1 MSKHRDSPDVRQL
14 AGAGLPRAPFPAA
27 HAEFRVYFDAETHEH
42 ILQHAGEDTSVEI
55 GGVLVGRWEQD
66 DDGPFVVVSEAIR
79 CDEAAKKSGEVTFTH
94 EAWNKINHEMDTRF
108 VDLKIV
114 GWYHSHPSFGI
125 FLSERDVFIH
135 DHFFSNPGQVAL
147 VVDPVKKT
155 EGVFSWRNGKPKPC
169 GHYWIGNRICVP
181 ADEPSADPVE
191 RTHRAGAPPSESRSA
206 EPEPLSWTALLRF
219 AMPLVVVFMLGYLL
233 AGLKTAWDEQR
244 IIEGTVAHFGTWKC
258 LRPGLRENL
267 AEVANNVGMIQAAVD
282 DLAAQHVKLSG
293 KESADVKAKWGEVSD
308 ALYHTRENLRILG
321 TVYGLDPAETAAYK
335 AFVDK
340 LTELQKP
347 AKEKGKETEEKGE
360 KTASKP
366 AEGKEAPQP
375 TNPGK

>member
-1 MSKHRDSPDVRQL
+1 M
-14 AGAGLPRAPFPAA
+14 
-27 HAEFRVYFDAETHEH
+27 
-42 ILQHAGEDTSVEI
+42 
-55 GGVLVGRWEQD
+55 LVGRWEED
-66 DDGPFVVVSEAIR
+66 DDGPFVVVSAAIR

-147 VVDPVKKT
+147 VVDPVNKT
-155 EGVFSWRNGKPKPC
+155 EGVFRGATA
-169 GHYWIGNRICVP
+169 NRSP
-181 ADEPSADPVE
+181 AAITGSATGFAFRPTSRP
-191 RTHRAGAPPSESRSA
+191 RTRRADAGGGAVKPSESRLA
-206 EPEPLSWTALLRF
+206 EPEPQSWTALLRF
-219 AMPLVVVFMLGYLL
+219 AMPLVVVFLLGYLL

-244 IIEGTVAHFGTWKC
+244 IIEGTVAHFGLWKC
-258 LRPGLRENL
+258 LRPDLREHL

-282 DLAAQHVKLSG
+282 DLAAQHIKLSG

-347 AKEKGKETEEKGE
+347 AKEKGKETGEKGKRPPPSHGKARRCRNQPIPASNHHVRLE
-360 KTASKP
+360 RAATAD
-366 AEGKEAPQP
+366 
-375 TNPGK
+375 